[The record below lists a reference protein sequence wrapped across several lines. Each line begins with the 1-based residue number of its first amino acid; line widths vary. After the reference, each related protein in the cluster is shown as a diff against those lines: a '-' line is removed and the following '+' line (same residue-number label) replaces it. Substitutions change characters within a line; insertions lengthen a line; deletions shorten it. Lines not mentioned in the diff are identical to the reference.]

1 MWGFTKQE
9 QRATL
14 FLLVTFGAGCL
25 LLYYRKQ
32 APPPAPDPQQAA
44 ILEAF
49 AHAVRPDTGLTPG
62 AMARMDSSVATPP
75 REAPKRINLNTATLE
90 ELIKLP
96 GVGPVMAQR
105 IVQAREAN
113 GKFTRVEELAHVKGI
128 GKKRLAELKKV
139 VTVE

>member
-1 MWGFTKQE
+1 MWGFTKQQ

-32 APPPAPDPQQAA
+32 TPPPAPDPQQVA

-49 AHAVRPDTGLTPG
+49 AHAVESDTGAAPIAVAL
-62 AMARMDSSVATPP
+62 MDSSGATPS
-75 REAPKRINLNTATLE
+75 REAPKRVNLNTATLD
-90 ELIKLP
+90 ELIRLP
-96 GVGPVMAQR
+96 GIGPVMAQR
-105 IVQAREAN
+105 ILQAREAN
-113 GKFTRVEELAHVKGI
+113 GKFSRVEELARVKGI
-128 GKKRLAELKKV
+128 GKKRMAELKRV

>member
-32 APPPAPDPQQAA
+32 TPPPAPEARQVA

-49 AHAVRPDTGLTPG
+49 ADAVHPDTGSAPG
-62 AMARMDSSVATPP
+62 VMAVMDSASTTP
-75 REAPKRINLNTATLE
+75 RRAASQRVNLNTATLE
-90 ELIKLP
+90 ELKQLP
-96 GVGPVMAQR
+96 GIGPVMAQR
-105 IVQAREAN
+105 ILQARAAN
-113 GKFTRVEELAHVKGI
+113 GGFARVEELARVKGI
-128 GKKRLAELKKV
+128 GKKRMAELKKV

>member
-14 FLLVTFGAGCL
+14 FLLATFGAGCL

-32 APPPAPDPQQAA
+32 TPPPAPDPQQAA

-49 AHAVRPDTGLTPG
+49 AHAVRPDTGSAPI
-62 AMARMDSSVATPP
+62 AMARMDSSVATPS
-75 REAPKRINLNTATLE
+75 REAPRRINLNTATLD
-90 ELIKLP
+90 ELMQLP
-96 GVGPVMAQR
+96 GIGPVMAQR
-105 IVQAREAN
+105 ILQARDAR
-113 GKFTRVEELAHVKGI
+113 GKFTRVEELARVKGI
-128 GKKRLAELKKV
+128 GKKRLVELKKV